1 VNPISD
7 PSRGATSA
15 SVADDNRATA
25 LAVSTALEDAG
36 IGVVAVST
44 GPITIAK
51 LPESPDFVF
60 VLMDDVIYDGIDAI
74 S

>member
-1 VNPISD
+1 VNPITD
-7 PSRGATSA
+7 PRPGATSA

-25 LAVSTALEDAG
+25 LEVSAALQDAG
-36 IGVVAVST
+36 IVAVST

-51 LPESPDFVF
+51 LADTPDVVL

-74 S
+74 G